1 MTRLSRSSSK
11 AAEEVDERGALL
23 RAGVAVPV
31 TCAVAQL
38 NGAEHSFWLLQTD
51 ERVLLVVAFVTVGWH
66 LGRHAAHAFECYH
79 VSRQSFLYLREF
91 YIGELSPEDRL
102 RVPPPNEQQRR
113 GLTVQ
118 ASAAFLE
125 QLKRATPWRLR
136 PEDMDAPTVFK
147 SF

>member
-1 MTRLSRSSSK
+1 MLDITRWLPEHPGGSTIIP
-11 AAEEVDERGALL
+11 EQALDCD
-23 RAGVAVPV
+23 A
-31 TCAVAQL
+31 
-38 NGAEHSFWLLQTD
+38 
-51 ERVLLVVAFVTVGWH
+51 TVF
-66 LGRHAAHAFECYH
+66 FECYH